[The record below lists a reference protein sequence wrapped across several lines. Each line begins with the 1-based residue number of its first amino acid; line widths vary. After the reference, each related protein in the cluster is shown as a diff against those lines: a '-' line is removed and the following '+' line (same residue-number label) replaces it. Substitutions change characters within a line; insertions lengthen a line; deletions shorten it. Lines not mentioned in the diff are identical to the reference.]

1 VYKRQIQDMQEM
13 SPLEIAK
20 LYYRE
25 TEGEEMDE
33 ELCCLMESV
42 IQRVKMRSAKE

>member
-1 VYKRQIQDMQEM
+1 M
-13 SPLEIAK
+13 SPLDIAR

-33 ELCCLMESV
+33 ELCGMMGDVLRQ
-42 IQRVKMRSAKE
+42 IKEKPQSF

>member
-1 VYKRQIQDMQEM
+1 M

-20 LYYRE
+20 LYYQE

-33 ELCCLMESV
+33 ELCELMNAAMR
-42 IQRVKMRSAKE
+42 RVAENK